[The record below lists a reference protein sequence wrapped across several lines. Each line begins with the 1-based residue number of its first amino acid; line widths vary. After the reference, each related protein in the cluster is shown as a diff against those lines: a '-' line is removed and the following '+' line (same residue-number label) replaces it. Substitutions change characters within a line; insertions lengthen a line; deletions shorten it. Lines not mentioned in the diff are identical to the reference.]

1 MPTDEIDPQIPINNF
16 LSFNI
21 EILIFLSPSVNF
33 KQSYYIIILFV
44 VFIPNIK
51 NS

>member
-21 EILIFLSPSVNF
+21 EILIFSPPVNF
-33 KQSYYIIILFV
+33 KLSYYTIILFV
-44 VFIPNIK
+44 VFISNIK
-51 NS
+51 YS